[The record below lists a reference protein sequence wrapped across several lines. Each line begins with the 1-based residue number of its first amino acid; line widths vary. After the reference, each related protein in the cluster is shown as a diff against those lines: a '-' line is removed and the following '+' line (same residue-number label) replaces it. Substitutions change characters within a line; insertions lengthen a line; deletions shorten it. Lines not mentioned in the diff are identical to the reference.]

1 MSAPPSV
8 APSGASCRES
18 WDEACEIGVAAAAH
32 DGIAQM
38 SRRLGA
44 GPATI
49 GFRPRR
55 ANMTP
60 QAVASIELTSVPP
73 PPAGDPEYQPPDPAP
88 PPFPDPT
95 EPQPTPTEP
104 ELPPLQP
111 PPERDR
117 PSATSVSQA

>member
-1 MSAPPSV
+1 
-8 APSGASCRES
+8 
-18 WDEACEIGVAAAAH
+18 VAAPAH
-32 DGIAQM
+32 DGIAQL

-44 GPATI
+44 GTVIINFP
-49 GFRPRR
+49 PRR

-60 QAVASIELTSVPP
+60 LAVAPIQSTSVLP

-95 EPQPTPTEP
+95 EPRPTPNEP

-117 PSATSVSQA
+117 PSAASVRQA